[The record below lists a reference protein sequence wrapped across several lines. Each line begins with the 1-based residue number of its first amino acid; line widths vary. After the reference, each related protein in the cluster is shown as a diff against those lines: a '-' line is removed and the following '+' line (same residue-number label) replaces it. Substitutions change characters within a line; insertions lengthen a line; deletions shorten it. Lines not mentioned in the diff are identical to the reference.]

1 MESVELINR
10 PWRSS
15 LAELVASASE
25 SILIAAPYIK
35 EREAEWLCGFLQPG
49 IEIHTLARVD
59 SIAVSNESLDIAAL
73 RRLATA
79 SRKARLT
86 ALPNLH
92 AKVFV
97 ADQKAAIV
105 TSGNLT
111 RGGLDAN
118 IEYGVALREPDLA
131 RRVREDMLSFAKLG
145 SPVSVRKIA
154 RLARLEKEL
163 REARANV
170 QNSASDEAK
179 RRFDK
184 VMKRAKPA
192 IAAIEVGSRSPNA
205 VFGEALKGILSN
217 GPLPT
222 KSIQPIVREW
232 LPNLCD
238 DTLDYMINGVGYG
251 KKWKHRVRNAQRHLR
266 DSNVITYDAAS
277 SMWMLKREGGNAA

>member
-25 SILIAAPYIK
+25 SILIAAPFIK
-35 EREAEWLCGFLQPG
+35 ESEAKWLCGFLQPG
-49 IEIHTLARVD
+49 IEVRTLARVD

-92 AKVFV
+92 AKVFI

-118 IEYGVALREPDLA
+118 IEYGVALREPDLV
-131 RRVREDMLSFAKLG
+131 RRVREDMLTFARLG
-145 SPVSVRKIA
+145 SDVSVRKIA
-154 RLARLEKEL
+154 QLARLEKEL
-163 REARANV
+163 REARADV
-170 QNSASDEAK
+170 QNSASDKAK
-179 RRFDK
+179 RRFDTA
-184 VMKRAKPA
+184 MNRAKPT
-192 IAAIEVGSRSPNA
+192 IAAIEIGNRSPNA
-205 VFGEALKGILSN
+205 VFGEALQRILSN

-222 KSIQPIVREW
+222 KAIQPIVREW

-238 DTLDYMINGVGYG
+238 DTLDYMVNGVGYG

-266 DSNVITYDAAS
+266 GNSVITYDAAS
-277 SMWMLKREGGNAA
+277 AMWRLNR